1 MLLARKVVSN
11 SVILKLP
18 MLPAYYN
25 PLGVAVRK
33 GVEGIGKGAVLNRG
47 VTWNIHTWDIR

>member
-1 MLLARKVVSN
+1 
-11 SVILKLP
+11 

-47 VTWNIHTWDIR
+47 VTWNIHTWDIK